1 MSAGRS
7 VLGVLGLL
15 CVVGCSTVPFREIEL
30 VSVEAVDPEEMLGR
44 FGLALP
50 VKCRV
55 VTTVTFKFMGRAVT
69 AIGYTD
75 ADTSKRTFTVV
86 GLHPSGGITLFEL
99 SGDADHVESAFALE
113 EFTRR
118 GDFAQAVADD
128 TRRIYFD
135 CVPGPAA
142 KVSKKNGRIVFRQ
155 QAAQGDIEYVFGG
168 ADGVLV
174 RKRYYEKGRKVWT
187 ASYYEY
193 RWEQGKLYPAGIV
206 LEDHEYGYQLL
217 VRLKE
222 IRS

>member
-1 MSAGRS
+1 MTTGRS

-15 CVVGCSTVPFREIEL
+15 CVVGCSSVPFREIEL
-30 VSVEAVDPEEMLGR
+30 LPVETVDPEEMRGR
-44 FGLALP
+44 FALTLP
-50 VKCRV
+50 ITFRV
-55 VTTVTFKFMGRAVT
+55 VTAVTFKFMGRAVA

-75 ADTSKRTFTVV
+75 VDTSKRTFTVV

-99 SGDADHVESAFALE
+99 SGGPDHVESAFALE
-113 EFTRR
+113 EFTRL

-128 TRRIYFD
+128 IRRMYFD
-135 CVPGPAA
+135 CVPAPAA
-142 KVSKKNGRIVFRQ
+142 EVSKEKGRILFRQ
-155 QAAQGDIEYVFGG
+155 QAAEGEIEHVFGG

-206 LEDHEYGYQLL
+206 LEHHEYHYQLL